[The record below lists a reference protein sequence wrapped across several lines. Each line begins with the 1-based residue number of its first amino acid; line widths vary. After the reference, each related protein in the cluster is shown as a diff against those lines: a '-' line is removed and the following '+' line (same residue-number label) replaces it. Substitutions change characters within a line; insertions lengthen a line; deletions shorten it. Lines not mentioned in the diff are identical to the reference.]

1 LANVFDHR
9 KGLVV
14 QLIDRVRVHPPLIE
28 PGPSWRMMID
38 HYAGGHPS
46 DVMTGCHHVLPRP
59 VFDLPLPLSV
69 VGFGI
74 EIDSLNSM

>member
-1 LANVFDHR
+1 
-9 KGLVV
+9 
-14 QLIDRVRVHPPLIE
+14 
-28 PGPSWRMMID
+28 MMID